1 MIRLTLENQ
10 MSGRLFTAVKLGEY
24 RNYRFT
30 ADLIARLLVDI
41 WKTTPTRR
49 SACFFKV
56 NWKLSRQDLA
66 ILSGPQRKEICDGH
80 SQTYGAAGIRAA
92 LKNKPQIK
100 PSDFYCNSFT
110 VGYSA
115 NASSRLMI
123 SAIAL

>member
-1 MIRLTLENQ
+1 LIKTIEPEIISGKYGTVLRLT
-10 MSGRLFTAVKLGEY
+10 SGTSTVVPSTLITSEPATA
-24 RNYRFT
+24 T
-30 ADLIARLLVDI
+30 
-41 WKTTPTRR
+41 
-49 SACFFKV
+49 
-56 NWKLSRQDLA
+56 
-66 ILSGPQRKEICDGH
+66 PQRKEICDGH